1 MRYEGMIYRPP
12 SEANSLILQVTIGCY
27 HNKCTFCSMYK
38 NEKFRIRDLKEIFED
53 LEESKLYY
61 GKVKKVFLAD
71 GDALCLP
78 TETLKKILLKIKEVH
93 PYCNRI
99 GIYATAKDVLK
110 KSEEELKELNNL
122 GLGIIYMGLE
132 TGSAEILED
141 INKGVT
147 VEEYIK
153 ASQKLKPTGIK
164 LSVTVISGLGG
175 KEKWEKHAIETGKVI
190 SLMDPEYVG
199 LLTLLL
205 DSNSEITKQVEE
217 GEITLLKP
225 KEIMEETKLM
235 LENMNV
241 TNCVFRS
248 NHASNYVALGGTLP
262 YDKEDLI
269 DTLDAI
275 LKERFRYKKDKY
287 RSF

>member
-153 ASQKLKPTGIK
+153 ASEKLKPTGIK

-269 DTLDAI
+269 DTLQAI

>member
-78 TETLKKILLKIKEVH
+78 TEILKKILLKIKEVH

-235 LENMNV
+235 LESMNV

-269 DTLDAI
+269 DTLEAI

>member
-12 SEANSLILQVTIGCY
+12 SEANSLILQVTIGCC

-53 LEESKLYY
+53 LEKSKLYY

-110 KSEEELKELNNL
+110 KSEEELKELNSL
-122 GLGIIYMGLE
+122 GLGIVYMGLE

-147 VEEYIK
+147 VEEYIQSSK
-153 ASQKLKPTGIK
+153 RLKPTGIK
-164 LSVTVISGLGG
+164 LSITIISGLGG
-175 KEKWEKHAIETGKVI
+175 KEKWEKHAIETGKVV

-205 DSNSEITKQVEE
+205 DSNSEITKQVEK
-217 GEITLLKP
+217 GEIILLKP
-225 KEIMEETKLM
+225 KEIMQETKLM

-269 DTLDAI
+269 YTLDTI